1 MCVMLALHVLYVFCD
16 VGPHTMCIPCTNP
29 PPPRSHE
36 ERLVDALRAAGAQVQ
51 VQGAGA
57 GAGAGADTSPS
68 PAPLAPPPP
77 PLGTQLALAVHA
89 DVVMGQHGAG
99 LAHALFAAAGCIVLE
114 FKTVYGYQ
122 LDLFRLAAGA
132 SPSVHVMS

>member
-1 MCVMLALHVLYVFCD
+1 M
-16 VGPHTMCIPCTNP
+16 
-29 PPPRSHE
+29 
-36 ERLVDALRAAGAQVQ
+36 DALRAAGAQVH
-51 VQGAGA
+51 VHGAGTS
-57 GAGAGADTSPS
+57 ADSLMS
-68 PAPLAPPPP
+68 PAAAAAFAPPPPPP

-99 LAHALFAAAGCIVLE
+99 LAHTLFAARGCIVLE

-132 SPSVHVMS
+132 SPSLS